1 MLMRPKY
8 AVNIGSSLGFV
19 PIHLDQSHEKIIQN
33 MSRFAIKING
43 NYKHIKVIREFERDL
58 FLIVMKIDK

>member
-8 AVNIGSSLGFV
+8 AVIDSSLGFV
-19 PIHLDQSHEKIIQN
+19 PIHLDQSHGKMIQD
-33 MSRFAIKING
+33 MSRFAIKKNG
-43 NYKHIKVIREFERDL
+43 NYKHIKGIRVFERDL